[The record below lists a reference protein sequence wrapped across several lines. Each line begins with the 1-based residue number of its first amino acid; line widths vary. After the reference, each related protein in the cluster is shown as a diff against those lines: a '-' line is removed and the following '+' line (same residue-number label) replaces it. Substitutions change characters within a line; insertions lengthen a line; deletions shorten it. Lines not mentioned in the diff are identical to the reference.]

1 MNLFSSQNKETFFY
15 IKKENFKKYNLLKK
29 LLEISDCPD
38 ELWLSRDFE
47 ENEIINNPNTKFISI
62 VGSRQHSVYAKE
74 VLKKIISEIKN
85 QPIVIISGLA
95 LGIDALAHK
104 FALENNIPTIAIPG
118 SGLSK
123 EVLYPKTNFKLA
135 EEITNQN
142 GLLIS
147 ELSPDTKAAP
157 WSFPK
162 RNRIMAALSD
172 LVFVVEAKEKSGT
185 LITAK
190 LALEYNKNLATVPN
204 SIFSDYS
211 KGSNNLIKQGAYTIL
226 NGSDILEILNL
237 NNIQEGLFPQEN
249 KNNNLSEEEVHILR
263 LLSEPQS
270 KDFLVK
276 NSGFNISK
284 LNTLLS
290 ILEIKGVIKESLGKY
305 HKN

>member
-237 NNIQEGLFPQEN
+237 NNIQESLFPQEN

>member
-1 MNLFSSQNKETFFY
+1 MNLFSSKNKETFFY

-38 ELWLSRDFE
+38 ELWLSRDFK

-237 NNIQEGLFPQEN
+237 NNIQESLFSQEN

>member
-38 ELWLSRDFE
+38 ELWLSRDFK

-172 LVFVVEAKEKSGT
+172 LVFVIEAKEKSGT

-237 NNIQEGLFPQEN
+237 NNIQESLFSQEN

>member
-38 ELWLSRDFE
+38 ELWLSRDFK

-237 NNIQEGLFPQEN
+237 NNIQECLFPQEN

>member
-38 ELWLSRDFE
+38 ELWLSRDFK

-237 NNIQEGLFPQEN
+237 NNIQESLFPQEN

>member
-38 ELWLSRDFE
+38 ELWLSRDFK

-172 LVFVVEAKEKSGT
+172 LVFVIEAKEKSGT

-237 NNIQEGLFPQEN
+237 NNIQECLFPQEN